1 MSAKTIILAALFSL
15 IPAVPVMAADAGTA
29 PAPKDGAAPAPAAD
43 GHAHRGFHHFIAADR
58 NGYRELLKLA
68 DDYDS
73 NHDGV
78 LDENE
83 LALYKAGLV
92 SHLEED
98 VAGLAGFK
106 DLDADGSGYITV
118 DEFAAYAKG
127 ADGAKKGQAAPG
139 PKKMPAADGKRGE
152 RDGARHHGPDGK
164 GQPGRQADGATG
176 ATELRGDGRGPHG
189 PGHDGRGFG
198 PDGRRGPD
206 GCPDIDFF
214 AKFHHDTG
222 MDYRLLADFGRIDKD
237 HDYRISE
244 PEYTVWSDQVKQ
256 ELTDRL
262 ERVKAADFRQVD
274 LNRDGKNTFK
284 EIKHFLKGLR
294 LSSAPAWQPKA
305 PDANPTDKA
314 SGKKGKKRADGK
326 MGRQPH
332 LPRGKSGA
340 PAAPQSR

>member
-1 MSAKTIILAALFSL
+1 MRAKTIILAALFSL

-118 DEFAAYAKG
+118 DEFAAYAK
-127 ADGAKKGQAAPG
+127 
-139 PKKMPAADGKRGE
+139 
-152 RDGARHHGPDGK
+152 
-164 GQPGRQADGATG
+164 
-176 ATELRGDGRGPHG
+176 ELS
-189 PGHDGRGFG
+189 
-198 PDGRRGPD
+198 
-206 GCPDIDFF
+206 
-214 AKFHHDTG
+214 KNK
-222 MDYRLLADFGRIDKD
+222 LLKI
-237 HDYRISE
+237 
-244 PEYTVWSDQVKQ
+244 Q
-256 ELTDRL
+256 
-262 ERVKAADFRQVD
+262 
-274 LNRDGKNTFK
+274 
-284 EIKHFLKGLR
+284 
-294 LSSAPAWQPKA
+294 
-305 PDANPTDKA
+305 
-314 SGKKGKKRADGK
+314 
-326 MGRQPH
+326 
-332 LPRGKSGA
+332 
-340 PAAPQSR
+340 